1 MAIKTPEFAKPNA
14 HYTSFVTNFCNVIEK
29 LRYFPKFF
37 TFFLKNVSS
46 KLNKMIMKM
55 TQNDEK
61 LRQDIVRLF
70 LYCMSL
76 YKK

>member
-14 HYTSFVTNFCNVIEK
+14 LYTSFVTNFCNVIKK

-46 KLNKMIMKM
+46 KLNKKIMKM
-55 TQNDEK
+55 THNDEK
-61 LRQDIVRLF
+61 LRQDVVRLF
-70 LYCMSL
+70 LYCMLL
-76 YKK
+76 YL